1 MERTGEPPGAALAT
15 RKASRHNV
23 HVLSCAVCRVSLP
36 VGARYCPG
44 CGARTDSD
52 PPTGERKLATV
63 LFADLVGSTELG
75 QQDPERTRALLDR
88 FYDAMVAEIAGA
100 GGTVEKFVGDAV
112 LAAFGVPTAQE
123 DHAERAL
130 HAALSMQRGL
140 RERFGETLS
149 LRIGVNTGDVIVAPS
164 REGSSFVTGDAVNVA
179 ARLEQSAAPG
189 EILVGERT
197 AASAR
202 GAFEFGDPGTIEAKG
217 KPSGIPCRR
226 LIRALSLMRPR
237 GVGGLRPSFVG
248 RESELELLQATYHR
262 VLREREPH
270 CVTIMGDAG
279 VGKTRLVGELWEA
292 LGNGLGEPLR
302 RTGRCI
308 PYGRAI
314 TYWPL
319 VEILKQQLGILEND
333 SPETV
338 RRRLGDRED
347 MGLTLGLEGVGR
359 VHPLA
364 VRDRLHE
371 AWVKFVEELVAERP
385 AVVLLEDLHWA
396 EEPLLDLLERVLRD
410 VRGPFLLLATARP
423 ELLDRRPAW
432 GGGKRNAALLWLEPL
447 SAGEAADMLEELL
460 AAALPT
466 SLVEL
471 VIERAEGNP
480 FFVEE
485 LVGSLIDQ
493 GVLERENGGWVGRKF
508 PSDLAIPDSVQAV
521 LAARID
527 LLGTA
532 EKAALE
538 AAAVIGRVFWA
549 GPVCELL
556 EGAEPDFGVLED
568 RDFIRRRSSSALAG
582 EREFAFKHALTRDVA
597 YSIVPKANRGRLHA
611 AVAGWLE
618 RVWEGRDEF
627 APFLAHH
634 YAESVRPEDAD
645 LAWAG
650 EEEALA
656 QLRENAVIWLR
667 RAAELS
673 IGRYDVDEGLALLH
687 RALGLEPREQKQAEL
702 WREIGRANALKYD
715 GEGFWTAMQNAIG
728 VSSDREIRADL
739 FGELAFQTAIRSG
752 MWMRR
757 PDRELVESWIDRALE
772 LAPPESPARAKALI
786 ARSHWR
792 PVGSEEAAREAS
804 AIAEHLADR
813 ELRSYAL
820 DSMAVTAFAANCF
833 EESSRWAERR
843 LDFLG
848 EISDPE
854 HRAKIL
860 AGATLG
866 YLGCGRFDDARR
878 FARLHEEV
886 TRQLTPHHEV
896 HGVAHVLEVEELAG
910 EWETIRELAPRAE
923 RAVAANLA
931 TPCVLNSRSLLVC
944 ALANAHLGDE
954 EEARR
959 LERSAEALGMEGYS
973 VLLDPPRIQ
982 LALRRG
988 ELETVAGLLRDGVV
1002 PQEETWGQLA
1012 GLATWLD
1019 AGAALG
1025 DRDRVESDARRLM
1038 QPGTSLEPFALRA
1051 LGIVREDATLVEQ
1064 AASRFDAL
1072 ILPWHAART
1081 RELLS

>member
-1 MERTGEPPGAALAT
+1 VCGA
-15 RKASRHNV
+15 
-23 HVLSCAVCRVSLP
+23 SLP
-36 VGARYCPG
+36 VGARFCPT
-44 CGARTDSD
+44 CGAAADSN

-88 FYDAMVAEIAGA
+88 FYDAMAAEIAGA

-140 RERFGETLS
+140 QESFGDTLS
-149 LRIGVNTGDVIVAPS
+149 LRIGVNTGDVLVAPS
-164 REGSSFVTGDAVNVA
+164 REGSSFVTGDTVNVA

-197 AASAR
+197 VASAR
-202 GAFEFGDPGTIEAKG
+202 GAFEFGEPETIEAKG
-217 KPSGIPCRR
+217 KPGGIPSRR
-226 LIRALSLMRPR
+226 LIRALALMRPR
-237 GVGGLRPSFVG
+237 GVGGLRQSFVG
-248 RESELELLQATYHR
+248 RESELELLEATFHR

-292 LGNGLGEPLR
+292 LGDGPDEPLR
-302 RTGRCI
+302 LTGRCI

-319 VEILKQQLGILEND
+319 AEILKQQLGILEND
-333 SPETV
+333 PPETV
-338 RRRLGDRED
+338 RRRLGGRED
-347 MGLTLGLEGVGR
+347 MELILGLEGVGR
-359 VHPLA
+359 VHPLT
-364 VRDRLHE
+364 VRERLHE
-371 AWVKFVEELVAERP
+371 AWVRFVEELVAERP
-385 AVVLLEDLHWA
+385 TVVLLEDLHWA
-396 EEPLLDLLERVLRD
+396 EEPLLDLLDRMLRD
-410 VRGPFLLLATARP
+410 VRGPLLLLATARP

-432 GGGKRNAALLWLEPL
+432 GGGKRNAALLWLTPL
-447 SAGEAADMLEELL
+447 SSGEAARMLEELL

-466 SLVEL
+466 SLIEL

-493 GVLERENGGWVGRKF
+493 GLLERENGGWVGRTV
-508 PSDLAIPDSVQAV
+508 PPDLAIPDSVQAV

-527 LLGTA
+527 LLGAA

-549 GPVCELL
+549 GPVRELL
-556 EGAEPDFGVLED
+556 DGAEPDFGVLED
-568 RDFIRRRSSSALAG
+568 RDFIRRRSSSVLAG

-650 EEEALA
+650 EEEGLA
-656 QLRENAVIWLR
+656 QLRENAVVWLR

-673 IGRYDVDEGLALLH
+673 IGRYDVDEGLELLH
-687 RALGLEPREQKQAEL
+687 RALELEPQKRKQAEL

-728 VSSDREIRADL
+728 VSTDREIRADL

-757 PDRELVESWIDRALE
+757 PDHELVESWIEQALE
-772 LAPPESPARAKALI
+772 LAAPESPAQAKALI
-786 ARSHWR
+786 ARSRWR
-792 PVGSEEAAREAS
+792 PVESEDAAREAS
-804 AIAEHLADR
+804 AIAEQLGDS

-820 DSMAVTAFAANCF
+820 DSLAVTAFAANRF
-833 EESSRWAERR
+833 DESARWEEQR
-843 LDFLG
+843 LDLLD

-860 AGATLG
+860 AAVTLG

-886 TRQLTPHHEV
+886 ARQLTPHHEV
-896 HGVAHVLEVEELAG
+896 HGVAYVLEVEELAG
-910 EWETIRELAPRAE
+910 AWETIRELGPRAE

-988 ELETVAGLLRDGVV
+988 ELETVARLLREGVV
-1002 PQEETWGQLA
+1002 PREETWGQLA

-1025 DRDRVESDARRLM
+1025 DRDRVESDARRLL
-1038 QPGTSLEPFALRA
+1038 QPATSLEPFALRA
-1051 LGIVREDATLVEQ
+1051 LGIVREDAALVEQ

-1072 ILPWHAART
+1072 NLPWHAART

>member
-1 MERTGEPPGAALAT
+1 
-15 RKASRHNV
+15 
-23 HVLSCAVCRVSLP
+23 
-36 VGARYCPG
+36 
-44 CGARTDSD
+44 
-52 PPTGERKLATV
+52 
-63 LFADLVGSTELG
+63 
-75 QQDPERTRALLDR
+75 
-88 FYDAMVAEIAGA
+88 
-100 GGTVEKFVGDAV
+100 
-112 LAAFGVPTAQE
+112 
-123 DHAERAL
+123 
-130 HAALSMQRGL
+130 
-140 RERFGETLS
+140 
-149 LRIGVNTGDVIVAPS
+149 
-164 REGSSFVTGDAVNVA
+164 
-179 ARLEQSAAPG
+179 
-189 EILVGERT
+189 
-197 AASAR
+197 
-202 GAFEFGDPGTIEAKG
+202 
-217 KPSGIPCRR
+217 
-226 LIRALSLMRPR
+226 
-237 GVGGLRPSFVG
+237 
-248 RESELELLQATYHR
+248 
-262 VLREREPH
+262 
-270 CVTIMGDAG
+270 
-279 VGKTRLVGELWEA
+279 
-292 LGNGLGEPLR
+292 
-302 RTGRCI
+302 
-308 PYGRAI
+308 
-314 TYWPL
+314 
-319 VEILKQQLGILEND
+319 
-333 SPETV
+333 
-338 RRRLGDRED
+338 
-347 MGLTLGLEGVGR
+347 
-359 VHPLA
+359 
-364 VRDRLHE
+364 
-371 AWVKFVEELVAERP
+371 
-385 AVVLLEDLHWA
+385 
-396 EEPLLDLLERVLRD
+396 
-410 VRGPFLLLATARP
+410 
-423 ELLDRRPAW
+423 
-432 GGGKRNAALLWLEPL
+432 
-447 SAGEAADMLEELL
+447 
-460 AAALPT
+460 
-466 SLVEL
+466 

-493 GVLERENGGWVGRKF
+493 GLLERENGGWVGRTV

-527 LLGTA
+527 LLGAA

-549 GPVCELL
+549 GPVRELL
-556 EGAEPDFGVLED
+556 DGAEPDFGVLED
-568 RDFIRRRSSSALAG
+568 RDFIRRRSSSVLAG

-650 EEEALA
+650 EEEGLA
-656 QLRENAVIWLR
+656 QLRENAVVWLR

-673 IGRYDVDEGLALLH
+673 IGRYDVDEGLELLQ
-687 RALGLEPREQKQAEL
+687 RALELEPQKRKQAEL

-728 VSSDREIRADL
+728 VSTDREIRADL

-757 PDRELVESWIDRALE
+757 PDHELVESWIEQALE
-772 LAPPESPARAKALI
+772 LAAPESPAQAKALI
-786 ARSHWR
+786 ARSRWR
-792 PVGSEEAAREAS
+792 PVESEDAAREAS
-804 AIAEHLADR
+804 AIAEQLGDS

-820 DSMAVTAFAANCF
+820 DSLAVTAFAANRF
-833 EESSRWAERR
+833 DESARWEEQR
-843 LDFLG
+843 LDLLD

-860 AGATLG
+860 AAVTLG

-886 TRQLTPHHEV
+886 ARQLTPHHEV
-896 HGVAHVLEVEELAG
+896 HGVAYVLEVEELAG
-910 EWETIRELAPRAE
+910 AWETIRELGPRAE

-988 ELETVAGLLRDGVV
+988 ELETVARLLREGVV
-1002 PQEETWGQLA
+1002 PREETWGQLA

-1025 DRDRVESDARRLM
+1025 DRDRIESDARRLL

-1051 LGIVREDATLVEQ
+1051 LGIVREDAALVEQ

-1072 ILPWHAART
+1072 NLPWHAART
-1081 RELLS
+1081 QELIS